1 MKKLEDANQDH
12 WMQILIKSEQFEKS
26 SDVQEQDVKDDN
38 QTPVEMKPLEP
49 NLHMIDQVL

>member
-12 WMQILIKSEQFEKS
+12 WMQILIKSEQFEES

-38 QTPVEMKPLEP
+38 QTPAEMKPLEP
-49 NLHMIDQVL
+49 NLHMVDQVL

>member
-1 MKKLEDANQDH
+1 
-12 WMQILIKSEQFEKS
+12 MQILIKSEQFEKS